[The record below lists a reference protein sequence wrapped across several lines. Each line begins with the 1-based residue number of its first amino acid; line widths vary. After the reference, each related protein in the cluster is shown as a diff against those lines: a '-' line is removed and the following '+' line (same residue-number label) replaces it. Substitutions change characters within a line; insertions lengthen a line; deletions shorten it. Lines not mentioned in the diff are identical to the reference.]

1 MTCIKYARD
10 KIRHFLRRRKRAT
23 QSGRPTLF
31 QVRCLAATL
40 DITKAHGLSEPRYRY
55 VESKFPHYFMS
66 ITVRGQEYEIAIFLD
81 DVVMYHED
89 QIFEVYLHRERKSE
103 ETLIAGFASRLNR
116 WLEEGKWEEPDE
128 VDFITMLKRAVKRT
142 LQ

>member
-1 MTCIKYARD
+1 
-10 KIRHFLRRRKRAT
+10 
-23 QSGRPTLF
+23 
-31 QVRCLAATL
+31 
-40 DITKAHGLSEPRYRY
+40 
-55 VESKFPHYFMS
+55 MS